1 MTDEWENRSQLQKQ
15 YQTLLSQV
23 KTDFNIEL
31 FTSYFREITK
41 VLTEEDD
48 EMIDFLA
55 FYNYMKLPMFIA
67 KAIYKSFVL
76 GYDFIPISSDD
87 FVKYLSYLYAGGIEL
102 KLRMV
107 FKIFDIDKDSTIN
120 KNDVQLIFYHL
131 HSSLNISDKNEN
143 DIEDIIVNFFSSSS
157 IMNYEQFKQCVIQNN
172 SDLFFLFYYFL
183 FKFKPFNDLSL
194 DHYSERIM
202 NQTRTEN
209 HSSTDLDCLHKPSI
223 YLYEYLRIDQ
233 KCEFSELNDFETSV
247 ASLTKTLNKE
257 KIVKFKSQK
266 DLGYSIPGKPE
277 PLEEKRKSNKS
288 QIFETICI
296 NNKNGSF
303 SNTFHMTFLD
313 SLPKSKKE
321 VNGFLETS
329 DFYSA
334 KCLDSKNEKVKVEIV
349 GNDILVYYKNKEQ
362 HKYIFRQ
369 LIPIKDISAEFEKD
383 NKSVYLISTI
393 NNRYSTCSFSFKSSE
408 EAEHFSQIINS
419 NSNFVQLESEYFV
432 DSIIG
437 KGCFGTVV
445 KGENIATHE
454 KVAIKVMKKTFE
466 NIESLTCARN
476 EEDVLRFL
484 MMNPHKNVIHI
495 KNIMESLKAI
505 YIIQEYVPKGN
516 LETFTYSHLNSFHPN
531 DKLACV
537 IDILKQIAEGMNH
550 YMSYGIIHRDMKPQ
564 NILIDIHNGHVEVKI
579 IDFGFSTVLFRN
591 ELVNQKY
598 GTLLYLAP
606 EIVDNH
612 FYNNKVDI
620 WSFSLIAYFL
630 LYGKHFFMLDSMD
643 EIRDKI
649 DNIEEFLPLL
659 SNNPTL
665 KSVRLH
671 QIMSRCLSKRM
682 QERPS
687 IHELSALLQTL

>member
-1 MTDEWENRSQLQKQ
+1 MGT
-15 YQTLLSQV
+15 
-23 KTDFNIEL
+23 
-31 FTSYFREITK
+31 
-41 VLTEEDD
+41 
-48 EMIDFLA
+48 
-55 FYNYMKLPMFIA
+55 
-67 KAIYKSFVL
+67 
-76 GYDFIPISSDD
+76 
-87 FVKYLSYLYAGGIEL
+87 
-102 KLRMV
+102 
-107 FKIFDIDKDSTIN
+107 
-120 KNDVQLIFYHL
+120 
-131 HSSLNISDKNEN
+131 SDKE
-143 DIEDIIVNFFSSSS
+143 
-157 IMNYEQFKQCVIQNN
+157 K
-172 SDLFFLFYYFL
+172 
-183 FKFKPFNDLSL
+183 
-194 DHYSERIM
+194 
-202 NQTRTEN
+202 
-209 HSSTDLDCLHKPSI
+209 
-223 YLYEYLRIDQ
+223 
-233 KCEFSELNDFETSV
+233 
-247 ASLTKTLNKE
+247 KTLNKE

-531 DKLACV
+531 DKLECV
-537 IDILKQIAEGMNH
+537 IDILKQIAEGMYH

-564 NILIDIHNGHVEVKI
+564 NILIDIHNGHVQVKI

-643 EIRDKI
+643 EIKDKI
-649 DNIEEFLPLL
+649 DNIEDFLPLL
-659 SNNPTL
+659 SSNPTL

-671 QIMSRCLSKRM
+671 QIMSRCLAKRM

-687 IHELSALLQTL
+687 INELSALLQTL